1 MKRLK
6 FFQMNNLPIRY
17 KLIIMFLLISI
28 LPSIGLGLL
37 IDYTVERIIGRQVN
51 DNTLQLIGK
60 VNRSLEFY
68 VSNMQNMTYLIAFD
82 PDIKQFLREGIP
94 TDQAN
99 GGDGAGAGLN
109 DRQDTAEYTMRK
121 FLQGFTTLYSE
132 IAGIMVVNNK
142 GDYISNELYA
152 RSEQPLTKESW
163 YKEAADGRG
172 IFKILGKPSAR
183 NITSHA
189 NYTEEEVISVA
200 RAMLDPDTGQ
210 VDGVV
215 LIDLK
220 LRVIAEAVKDVRLGK
235 TGYLLVIDKDGDHI
249 YSPAKPIIRDIPK
262 EWVIESNTG
271 SFAKTVQGE
280 ELQFI
285 YRRSTFTDWTT
296 VGVFSTKESAL
307 EVQEIRFYVISFVFF
322 LSLLSIAAAIYL
334 AYTMSRPI
342 NQLMSFM
349 QKAESGDMTIRY
361 WGERE
366 DEVGQLGRSFNTMLA
381 QVNRL
386 LMLTEL
392 QGRQKREAE
401 LRSLQ
406 AHIKPHFLY
415 NTLDTI
421 HWMTRKKGADD
432 VAEVVQSLSRL
443 FRIGLSKGND
453 MIPLSDEI
461 EHIQSYLIIQKTRY
475 KDKLNYTLDA
485 ADDIK
490 HLYVLKLL
498 LQPIVENAIYH
509 GIKERRGPGHIAIT
523 AKAEDGSLLLQVSD
537 DGKGMPP
544 DKLAMLRKL
553 LDDAVISSPA
563 GAGEASF
570 MEQRGRQLSTMQEID
585 SKEGLDTETQGSG
598 YGLQNVQ
605 ARIQLTFGGRYGM
618 IIDSE
623 EGSGTTVTI
632 VHPLLK
638 DITG

>member
-1 MKRLK
+1 MAIKQLK

-51 DNTLQLIGK
+51 ENTIQLIGK

-82 PDIKQFLREGIP
+82 PGVKQFLHSSSGEE
-94 TDQAN
+94 
-99 GGDGAGAGLN
+99 AGAV
-109 DRQDTAEYTMRK
+109 DEYTMRK

-132 IAGIMVVNNK
+132 IAGIMVVNSK
-142 GDYISNELYA
+142 GEYISNELYA
-152 RSEQPLTKESW
+152 RSDKSLTEESW
-163 YKEAADGRG
+163 YKAAEDNKG
-172 IFKILGKPSAR
+172 IFKIVGKPSGR

-189 NYTEEEVISVA
+189 NYTEDEVISVA
-200 RAMLDPDTGQ
+200 RAILNPDTQQ
-210 VDGVV
+210 VEGVV

-235 TGYLLVIDKDGDHI
+235 TGYLLVIDKDGSHI
-249 YSPAKPIIRDIPK
+249 YSPTKPIIRDIPK
-262 EWVIESNTG
+262 DWAMDGGVG

-285 YRRSTFTDWTT
+285 YRKSTFTDWTT

-334 AYTMSRPI
+334 AYSMSRPI

-386 LMLTEL
+386 LLLTEL
-392 QGRQKREAE
+392 QGKQKREAE

-421 HWMTRKKGADD
+421 HWMARKKGAED

-453 MIPLSDEI
+453 IIPLADEI
-461 EHIQSYLIIQKTRY
+461 EHIQSYLTIQKTRY
-475 KDKLNYTLDA
+475 KDKLNYTLDVE
-485 ADDIK
+485 DDVQP
-490 HLYVLKLL
+490 LYVLKLL

-523 AKAEDGSLLLQVSD
+523 AKTEDGSLLLSVSD
-537 DGKGMPP
+537 DGKGMTPS
-544 DKLAMLRKL
+544 KLASLRQAIAGSIISEQA
-553 LDDAVISSPA
+553 DGMDAE
-563 GAGEASF
+563 GN
-570 MEQRGRQLSTMQEID
+570 
-585 SKEGLDTETQGSG
+585 SKETQGQG
-598 YGLQNVQ
+598 YGVQNVQ
-605 ARIQLTFGGRYGM
+605 ARIQLTFGERYGLL
-618 IIDSE
+618 IDSE
-623 EGSGTTVTI
+623 EGVGTTVTI
-632 VHPLLK
+632 VHPMLK

>member
-1 MKRLK
+1 MAIKQLK

-51 DNTLQLIGK
+51 ENTIQLIGK

-82 PDIKQFLREGIP
+82 PGIKRFLEQQA
-94 TDQAN
+94 TD
-99 GGDGAGAGLN
+99 
-109 DRQDTAEYTMRK
+109 EYAMRK
-121 FLQGFTTLYSE
+121 FLQGYTTLYSE
-132 IAGIMVVNNK
+132 IAGIMVVNAK
-142 GDYISNELYA
+142 GEYISNELYA
-152 RSEQPLTKESW
+152 RSEKPLTEESW
-163 YKEAADGRG
+163 YQAAATDKG
-172 IFKILGKPSAR
+172 IFKIVGKPSGR

-189 NYTEEEVISVA
+189 SYTEDEVISVA
-200 RAMLDPDTGQ
+200 RAILNPDTQQ
-210 VDGVV
+210 VEGVV

-235 TGYLLVIDKDGDHI
+235 TGYLLVIDKDGSHI
-249 YSPAKPIIRDIPK
+249 YSPTKPIIRDIPK
-262 EWVIESNTG
+262 EWALEGNVG

-285 YRRSTFTDWTT
+285 YRKSTFTDWTT

-334 AYTMSRPI
+334 AYSMSRPI

-386 LMLTEL
+386 LLLTEL
-392 QGRQKREAE
+392 QGKQKREAE

-421 HWMTRKKGADD
+421 HWMARKKGAED

-453 MIPLSDEI
+453 IIPLADEI
-461 EHIQSYLIIQKTRY
+461 EHIQSYLTIQKTRY
-475 KDKLNYTLDA
+475 KDKLNYTLDVE
-485 ADDIK
+485 DDVQS
-490 HLYVLKLL
+490 LYVLKLL

-509 GIKERRGPGHIAIT
+509 GIKERRGPGHITIT
-523 AKAEDGSLLLQVSD
+523 AKSEEGALLLSITD
-537 DGKGMPP
+537 DGKGMSQA
-544 DKLAMLRKL
+544 KLASLRQAL
-553 LDDAVISSPA
+553 AGSVIS
-563 GAGEASF
+563 EV
-570 MEQRGRQLSTMQEID
+570 D
-585 SKEGLDTETQGSG
+585 GLDTAAMTAETMETREGKELQGQG
-598 YGLQNVQ
+598 YGIQNVQ
-605 ARIQLTFGGRYGM
+605 ARIRLTFGERYGLV
-618 IIDSE
+618 IDSE
-623 EGSGTTVTI
+623 EGVGTTVTI
-632 VHPLLK
+632 VHPILK

>member
-1 MKRLK
+1 
-6 FFQMNNLPIRY
+6 MNNLPIRY

-51 DNTLQLIGK
+51 ENTIQLIGK

-82 PDIKQFLREGIP
+82 PGVKRFLESS
-94 TDQAN
+94 
-99 GGDGAGAGLN
+99 GDGDGGEADAN
-109 DRQDTAEYTMRK
+109 HFPSKEQQAADEYAMRK
-121 FLQGFTTLYSE
+121 FLQGYTTLYSE
-132 IAGIMVVNNK
+132 IAGIMVVNAK
-142 GDYISNELYA
+142 GEYISNELYA
-152 RSEQPLTKESW
+152 RSDKPLTEESW
-163 YKEAADGRG
+163 YKAAATDKG
-172 IFKILGKPSAR
+172 IFKIVGKPSGR

-189 NYTEEEVISVA
+189 SYTEDEVISVA
-200 RAMLDPDTGQ
+200 RAILNPDTQQ
-210 VDGVV
+210 VEGVV

-235 TGYLLVIDKDGDHI
+235 TGYLLVIDKDGSHI
-249 YSPAKPIIRDIPK
+249 YSPTKPIIRDIPK
-262 EWVIESNTG
+262 EWALEGNVG

-285 YRRSTFTDWTT
+285 YRKSTFTDWTT

-334 AYTMSRPI
+334 AYSMSRPI

-386 LMLTEL
+386 LLLTEL
-392 QGRQKREAE
+392 QGKQKREAE

-421 HWMTRKKGADD
+421 HWMARKKGAED

-453 MIPLSDEI
+453 IIPLADEF
-461 EHIQSYLIIQKTRY
+461 EHIQSYLTIQKTRY
-475 KDKLNYTLDA
+475 KDKLNYTLEVE
-485 ADDIK
+485 DDVQP
-490 HLYVLKLL
+490 LYVLKLL

-523 AKAEDGSLLLQVSD
+523 AKADDGALLLSITD
-537 DGKGMPP
+537 DGKGMTPA
-544 DKLAMLRKL
+544 KLASLRQAL
-553 LDDAVISSPA
+553 EGSVIS
-563 GAGEASF
+563 EV
-570 MEQRGRQLSTMQEID
+570 D
-585 SKEGLDTETQGSG
+585 GLDTASATASGVMQMREGKEPQGQG
-598 YGLQNVQ
+598 YGIQNVQ
-605 ARIQLTFGGRYGM
+605 ARIRLTFGERYGLV
-618 IIDSE
+618 IDSE
-623 EGSGTTVTI
+623 EGVGTTVTI
-632 VHPLLK
+632 VHPILK

>member
-1 MKRLK
+1 MAIKQLK

-51 DNTLQLIGK
+51 ENTIQLIGK

-82 PDIKQFLREGIP
+82 PGIKRFLEQ
-94 TDQAN
+94 QAA
-99 GGDGAGAGLN
+99 D
-109 DRQDTAEYTMRK
+109 EYAMRK
-121 FLQGFTTLYSE
+121 FLQGYTTLYSE
-132 IAGIMVVNNK
+132 IAGIMVVNAK
-142 GDYISNELYA
+142 GEYISNELYA
-152 RSEQPLTKESW
+152 RSEKPLTEESW
-163 YKEAADGRG
+163 YKAAATDKG
-172 IFKILGKPSAR
+172 IFKIVGKPSGR

-189 NYTEEEVISVA
+189 SYTENEVISVA
-200 RAMLDPDTGQ
+200 RAILNPDTQQ
-210 VDGVV
+210 VEGVV

-235 TGYLLVIDKDGDHI
+235 TGYLLVIDKDGSHI
-249 YSPAKPIIRDIPK
+249 YSPTKPIIRDIPK
-262 EWVIESNTG
+262 EWALEGNVG

-285 YRRSTFTDWTT
+285 YRKSTFTDWTT

-334 AYTMSRPI
+334 AYSMSRPI

-386 LMLTEL
+386 LLLTEL
-392 QGRQKREAE
+392 QGKQKREAE

-421 HWMTRKKGADD
+421 HWMARKKGAED

-453 MIPLSDEI
+453 IIPLADEI
-461 EHIQSYLIIQKTRY
+461 EHIQSYLTIQKTRY
-475 KDKLNYTLDA
+475 KDKLNYTLDVE
-485 ADDIK
+485 DDVQP
-490 HLYVLKLL
+490 LYVLKLL

-509 GIKERRGPGHIAIT
+509 GIKERRGPGHITIT
-523 AKAEDGSLLLQVSD
+523 AKSEEGALLLSITD
-537 DGKGMPP
+537 DGKGMTQA
-544 DKLAMLRKL
+544 KLATLRQAL
-553 LDDAVISSPA
+553 AGSVISEVDGFDTA
-563 GAGEASF
+563 AMTAET
-570 MEQRGRQLSTMQEID
+570 METREG
-585 SKEGLDTETQGSG
+585 KELQGQG
-598 YGLQNVQ
+598 YGIQNVQ
-605 ARIQLTFGGRYGM
+605 ARIRLTFGERYGLV
-618 IIDSE
+618 IDSE
-623 EGSGTTVTI
+623 EGVGTTVTI
-632 VHPLLK
+632 VHPILK

>member
-1 MKRLK
+1 MAIKQLK

-37 IDYTVERIIGRQVN
+37 IDYTVERIVGRQVN
-51 DNTLQLIGK
+51 ENTIQLIGK

-82 PDIKQFLREGIP
+82 PGVKQFLQRSS
-94 TDQAN
+94 
-99 GGDGAGAGLN
+99 GGEAGA
-109 DRQDTAEYTMRK
+109 DDEYTMRK

-132 IAGIMVVNNK
+132 IAGIMVVNGK
-142 GDYISNELYA
+142 GEYISNELYA
-152 RSEQPLTKESW
+152 RSDRTLTEESW
-163 YKEAADGRG
+163 YKAAVNSKG
-172 IFKILGKPSAR
+172 IFKIVGKPSGR

-189 NYTEEEVISVA
+189 NYTEDEVISVA
-200 RAMLDPDTGQ
+200 RAILNPETQQ
-210 VDGVV
+210 VEGVV

-235 TGYLLVIDKDGDHI
+235 TGYLLVIDNDGSHI

-262 EWVIESNTG
+262 EWTLEGGAG

-285 YRRSTFTDWTT
+285 YRKSTFTDWTT

-334 AYTMSRPI
+334 AYSMSRPI

-386 LMLTEL
+386 LLLTEL
-392 QGRQKREAE
+392 QGKQKREAE

-421 HWMTRKKGADD
+421 HWMARNKGAED

-453 MIPLSDEI
+453 IIPLSDEI
-461 EHIQSYLIIQKTRY
+461 EHIQSYLTIQKTRY
-475 KDKLNYTLDA
+475 KDKLNYTLDVE
-485 ADDIK
+485 DDVR

-523 AKAEDGSLLLQVSD
+523 AKAEDGSLLLRISD
-537 DGKGMPP
+537 DGKGMTPE
-544 DKLAMLRKL
+544 KLTGLRQ
-553 LDDAVISSPA
+553 AIA
-563 GAGEASF
+563 GSVVTQTDG
-570 MEQRGRQLSTMQEID
+570 MD
-585 SKEGLDTETQGSG
+585 SADNRKEWQGQG
-598 YGLQNVQ
+598 YGIQNVQ
-605 ARIQLTFGGRYGM
+605 ARIQLTFGERYGM
-618 IIDSE
+618 AIDSE
-623 EGSGTTVTI
+623 EGVGTTVTI
-632 VHPLLK
+632 VHPILK

>member
-1 MKRLK
+1 MAIKQLK

-51 DNTLQLIGK
+51 ENTIQLIGK

-82 PDIKQFLREGIP
+82 PGIKRFLEQ
-94 TDQAN
+94 QAA
-99 GGDGAGAGLN
+99 D
-109 DRQDTAEYTMRK
+109 EYAMRK
-121 FLQGFTTLYSE
+121 FLQGYTTLYSE
-132 IAGIMVVNNK
+132 IAGIMVVNAK
-142 GDYISNELYA
+142 GEYISNELYA
-152 RSEQPLTKESW
+152 RSEKPLTEESW
-163 YKEAADGRG
+163 YKAASTDKG
-172 IFKILGKPSAR
+172 IFKIVGKPSGR

-189 NYTEEEVISVA
+189 SYTEDEVISVA
-200 RAMLDPDTGQ
+200 RAILNPDTQQ
-210 VDGVV
+210 VEGVV

-235 TGYLLVIDKDGDHI
+235 TGYLLVIDKDGSHI
-249 YSPAKPIIRDIPK
+249 YSPTKPIIRDIPK
-262 EWVIESNTG
+262 EWALEGNVG

-285 YRRSTFTDWTT
+285 YRKSTFTDWTT

-334 AYTMSRPI
+334 AYSMSRPI

-386 LMLTEL
+386 LLLTEL
-392 QGRQKREAE
+392 QGKQKREAE

-421 HWMTRKKGADD
+421 HWMARKKGAED

-453 MIPLSDEI
+453 IIPLADEI
-461 EHIQSYLIIQKTRY
+461 EHIQSYLTIQKTRY
-475 KDKLNYTLDA
+475 KDKLNYTLDVE
-485 ADDIK
+485 DDVQP
-490 HLYVLKLL
+490 LYVLKLL

-509 GIKERRGPGHIAIT
+509 GIKERRGPGHITIT
-523 AKAEDGSLLLQVSD
+523 AKSEEGALLLSITD
-537 DGKGMPP
+537 DGKGMTQA
-544 DKLAMLRKL
+544 KLASLRQAL
-553 LDDAVISSPA
+553 AGSVIS
-563 GAGEASF
+563 EV
-570 MEQRGRQLSTMQEID
+570 D
-585 SKEGLDTETQGSG
+585 GLDTAAMTAETMETREGKELQGQG
-598 YGLQNVQ
+598 YGIQNVQ
-605 ARIQLTFGGRYGM
+605 ARIRLTFGERYGLV
-618 IIDSE
+618 IDSE
-623 EGSGTTVTI
+623 EGVGTTVTI
-632 VHPLLK
+632 VHPILK
-638 DITG
+638 DIMG